1 MNITRLEPVY
11 KDYIWGGNKLNESY
25 CKNSGLSVTAES
37 WELSCHKD
45 GMCRILDGDYAG
57 RTLLDAITDDP
68 SALGEKAARF
78 EFFPILI
85 KFIDALSDLS
95 VQVHPSD
102 EYALKNEGQ
111 YGKTEMWYVVEAEDD
126 AKLVYGLNRDV
137 SREEFAELAKGPELM
152 NVLNFVP
159 VKKGDVFF
167 IQSGVIHAIGK
178 GLLICEIQ
186 QNSNLTYRVY
196 DYDRTDAQGNKR
208 PLHVEKAIAVS
219 KLSTEPLK
227 TSGEIVFS
235 NENVSVENLATCE
248 YFVVDKIV
256 LNGEY
261 SILPDGSFISV
272 TVVDGSGKIG
282 DIEVNKGT
290 TVFIP
295 ANAGNVSLC
304 GNMTVL
310 SSYVK

>member
-11 KDYIWGGNKLNESY
+11 KDYIWGGNKLNEFY
-25 CKNSGLSVTAES
+25 GKNSGLSVTAES

-45 GMCRILDGDYAG
+45 GMCRIIDGDYAG

-68 SALGEKAARF
+68 AALGEKAARF

-111 YGKTEMWYVVEAEDD
+111 YGKTEMWYVVEAEED
-126 AKLVYGLNRDV
+126 AKLVYGLNKEV

-219 KLSTEPLK
+219 KLGTEPLK
-227 TSGEIVFS
+227 TSGELVLK
-235 NENVSVENLATCE
+235 NDTVTVENLATCE

-256 LNGEY
+256 LDGTY
-261 SILPDGSFISV
+261 SIVPDGSFISV
-272 TVVDGSGKIG
+272 TVVDGCGKIG
-282 DIEVNKGT
+282 GLEVSKGT

-295 ANAGNVSLC
+295 ANAGSALLE

>member
-11 KDYIWGGNKLNESY
+11 KDYIWGGNKLNEFY
-25 CKNSGLSVTAES
+25 GKNSGLSVTAES

-45 GMCRILDGDYAG
+45 GMCKIVDGEYAG
-57 RTLLDAITDDP
+57 RTLLDALTDSPD
-68 SALGEKAARF
+68 ALGEKAARF

-126 AKLVYGLNRDV
+126 AKLVYGLNKEV

-227 TSGEIVFS
+227 TNGEPVFS

-248 YFVVDKIV
+248 YFVVDKIT
-256 LNGEY
+256 LNGDY
-261 SILPDGSFISV
+261 SITPDGSFISL

-282 DIEVNKGT
+282 DLDVVKGT

-295 ANAGNVSLC
+295 ANAGEVSVS
-304 GNMTVL
+304 GNMTAL

>member
-11 KDYIWGGNKLNESY
+11 KDYIWGGNKLNEFY
-25 CKNSGLSVTAES
+25 GKKSGLSVTAES

-45 GMCRILDGDYAG
+45 GMCKIIDGEYAG
-57 RTLLDAITDDP
+57 KTLSDALAESP
-68 SALGEKAARF
+68 EALGEKAAKF

-126 AKLVYGLNRDV
+126 AKLVYGLNREV

-208 PLHVEKAIAVS
+208 PLHVEKAIEVS

-227 TSGEIVFS
+227 TSGEPVFK
-235 NENVSVENLATCE
+235 NENVSVDNLATCE
-248 YFVVDKIV
+248 YFVVDKIT
-256 LNGEY
+256 LDGSY
-261 SILPDGSFISV
+261 SVTPDGSFISL

-282 DIEVNKGT
+282 DLDVTKGT

-295 ANAGNVSLC
+295 ASAGEVCIS
-304 GNMTVL
+304 GKMTVL

>member
-1 MNITRLEPVY
+1 MTVTRLEPVY

-25 CKNSGLSVTAES
+25 GKKSGLAVTAES

-45 GMCRILDGDYAG
+45 GMCRIVDGEYAG
-57 RTLLDAITDDP
+57 RTLLDVISDDS

-85 KFIDALSDLS
+85 KFIDAHSDLS

-126 AKLVYGLNRDV
+126 AKLVYGLNRQID
-137 SREEFAELAKGPELM
+137 REEFARLAQGPELM
-152 NVLNFVP
+152 DVLNFVP

-167 IQSGVIHAIGK
+167 IPSGVIHAIGK

-196 DYDRTDAQGNKR
+196 DYDRRDASGNKR
-208 PLHVEKAIAVS
+208 PLHVEKAIEVS
-219 KLSTEPLK
+219 KLSVEPLN
-227 TSGEIVFS
+227 TSGTPVFC
-235 NENVSVENLATCE
+235 NETVSVENLATCE

-256 LNGEY
+256 LNGSY
-261 SILPDGSFISV
+261 TVVPDGSFISL
-272 TVVDGSGKIG
+272 TVVDGSGVIG
-282 DIEVNKGT
+282 GLDVSKGT
-290 TVFIP
+290 TVFVP
-295 ANAGNVSLC
+295 ANAGHVALD

-310 SSYVK
+310 SSYVY